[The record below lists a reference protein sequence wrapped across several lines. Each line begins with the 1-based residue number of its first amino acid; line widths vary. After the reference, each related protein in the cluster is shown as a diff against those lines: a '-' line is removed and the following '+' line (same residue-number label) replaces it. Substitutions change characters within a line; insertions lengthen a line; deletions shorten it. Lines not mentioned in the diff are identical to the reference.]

1 MPLADCFTGKL
12 HIAVY
17 SINIHILTEN
27 RLLKI
32 TGKSAEFRKTYDRV
46 GSDVQVLPII
56 ILTELP
62 ECL

>member
-17 SINIHILTEN
+17 SSNIHILTEN

-46 GSDVQVLPII
+46 GSVRKFSQS
-56 ILTELP
+56 
-62 ECL
+62 